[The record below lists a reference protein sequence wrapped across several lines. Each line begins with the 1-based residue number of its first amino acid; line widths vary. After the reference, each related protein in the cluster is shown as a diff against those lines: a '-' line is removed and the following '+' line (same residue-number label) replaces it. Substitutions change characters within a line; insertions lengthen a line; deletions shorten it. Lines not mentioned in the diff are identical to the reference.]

1 MLLLAC
7 VFHHA
12 WGLRCTGEDDGC
24 CTDEKPCDVGE
35 GDCDSDSECMDG
47 LTCGDDNCPWGDGDD
62 CCFGTKSECNCVY
75 FVHIFLIFF
84 LAKKAGSR
92 SSTRFAL
99 KPHSFS
105 FRTI

>member
-12 WGLRCTGEDDGC
+12 LGLRCTGEDDGC

-62 CCFGTKSECNCVY
+62 CCFGTKSEYNCVY
-75 FVHIFLIFF
+75 FLLIFLRTS
-84 LAKKAGSR
+84 GPS
-92 SSTRFAL
+92 SSTRFVL
-99 KPHSFS
+99 KLYSFS